1 VAVARLVALERAVRG
16 SFVRTVA
23 AAVRHPGPLPRPDWS
38 ARPHRVL
45 VLRPEGV
52 GDLILTTGL
61 LRAIRERHPTIDL
74 DVLTV
79 PNNAP
84 VLAGNPH
91 VRRVRLADPSA
102 RLAHYRWLPALRA
115 ERYDAVVDA
124 MVAHRVV
131 KTRTVV
137 QLAALG
143 ARLRVGV
150 GGRENDGLY
159 TLPVEPPPAPPGDG
173 GGPHQVELIGALGA
187 AFDVAPGADLSPR
200 LYLTEAER
208 RDAAER
214 WSAAAA
220 GRPAGGPRVLLNISI
235 SPLRAPWR
243 RWPAERFAA
252 LAAHLR
258 RAHPDAALLVLAL
271 PHERA
276 AAEGLAALA
285 GGLAPRASLREAFA
299 LVAAADLV
307 FTPDTGIV
315 HVASAFGTPAVV
327 ATLPEALSFAP
338 YRIAGA
344 TLVASGGNLAEIPTE
359 AVAAAMDAELA
370 RRRAGGGRR
379 APGQA

>member
-1 VAVARLVALERAVRG
+1 VAVARLVAAERAVRG
-16 SFVRTVA
+16 SFVRAVA
-23 AAVRHPGPLPRPDWS
+23 AAARHPGPLPRPDWS

-61 LRAIRERHPTIDL
+61 LRAIRERHPTIVL

-91 VRRVRLADPSA
+91 VRRVHLADPGA

-159 TLPVEPPPAPPGDG
+159 TLPVAAPPPLPGEAE
-173 GGPHQVELIGALGA
+173 PHQVALIGSLGA
-187 AFDVAPGADLSPR
+187 AFDVAPGADLAPR
-200 LYLTEAER
+200 LYLADAER
-208 RDAAER
+208 RDAAAR
-214 WSAAAA
+214 WAAAA
-220 GRPAGGPRVLLNISI
+220 SGLPAGGPRVLLNISI

-243 RWPAERFAA
+243 RWPAERYAA

-258 RAHPDAALLVLAL
+258 RAHPDAGLVVLAL

-276 AAEGLAALA
+276 AAEEIAALA
-285 GGLAPRASLREAFA
+285 GGVAPPASLREMFA

-307 FTPDTGIV
+307 FTPDTGVV

-327 ATLPEALSFAP
+327 ATLPESLTFAP
-338 YRIAGA
+338 YRIPGA
-344 TLVASGGNLAEIPTE
+344 TLVGTGRSLATIELAP
-359 AVAAAMDAELA
+359 VVAAMDAELSRQRA
-370 RRRAGGGRR
+370 EGVRRARTQR
-379 APGQA
+379 D